1 MNIKPFAV
9 ATLSTLLVGSSIF
22 AQETQ
27 PPRTKDLTVR
37 STPVQSTGDSQ
48 TKDQTLARCLAIA
61 DHEQVLLS
69 QFAKDRA
76 THADVKAFAAAL
88 EKAHQTSVEQLKA
101 FSPSST
107 TIGATADRAKQ
118 ADANRADANRAD
130 ANRADANRA
139 DANRADANR
148 ADANRADAN
157 RAEVTE
163 TSLKQVEDK
172 SSKVDF
178 LQLHQEISAQC
189 LKDSKDMLT
198 SKKGVEFDQCFVGMQ
213 IAKHASAHSTLT
225 VLQRHSTGK
234 LQEWIKSALEMN
246 AQHMEAAVT
255 LMDKL
260 AQAESSPA
268 TR

>member
-37 STPVQSTGDSQ
+37 STPVQSTGDSR
-48 TKDQTLARCLAIA
+48 TKDQTLALCLAIA
-61 DHEQVLLS
+61 DQEQVLLS

-101 FSPSST
+101 FSPPT
-107 TIGATADRAKQ
+107 TAIGATADRAKQ

-139 DANRADANR
+139 
-148 ADANRADAN
+148 
-157 RAEVTE
+157 ELTE
-163 TSLKQVEDK
+163 TSLKQVDDK

-189 LKDSKDMLT
+189 LKDSKEMLT

-213 IAKHASAHSTLT
+213 IAKHASSHSTLT
-225 VLQRHSTGK
+225 VMQRHSTGK
-234 LQEWIKSALEMN
+234 LQEWIKTALETN

-260 AQAESSPA
+260 AEADSSPA

>member
-1 MNIKPFAV
+1 MNIKPFTV

-27 PPRTKDLTVR
+27 PPRTKDLTAR
-37 STPVQSTGDSQ
+37 STPAQSTGDSQ
-48 TKDQTLARCLAIA
+48 SKDQIFARCLAIA

-69 QFAKDRA
+69 SFAKDRA

-107 TIGATADRAKQ
+107 AIGATADRAKQ

-148 ADANRADAN
+148 ADANRAAG
-157 RAEVTE
+157 AEVTE
-163 TSLKQVEDK
+163 TSLKQVGDK
-172 SSKVDF
+172 SAKVDF
-178 LQLHQEISAQC
+178 VQLQEEISAQC
-189 LKDSKDMLT
+189 LKDSKEMLN

-234 LQEWIKSALEMN
+234 LQEWIKTALEMN

-260 AQAESSPA
+260 AEADSSPA